1 MRTVGRVSDLAMN
14 TTATSIGK
22 FLNLSRPVILDGGL
36 GSELQRR
43 GHDISSPLW
52 SAELLI
58 NNPQSIAEVH
68 RDYLNAGAQCII
80 SASYQASVAG
90 FASIGVGLEQA
101 RDLFHRS
108 IEIAKTAR
116 SEFNLCNPYCG
127 YQPLVAASVG
137 PYGAYLADGSE
148 YSGDYGVEDKILVE
162 FHSLRL
168 EWLDQADADVLACE
182 TIPSLQE
189 AKILC
194 ELLKKVKTPAWIS
207 FSCQNDH
214 LLNDG
219 SSIEVVA
226 ALFDQHPRVIA
237 VGINCSAPQYIEG
250 LIDRIKSVLPN
261 KAIVVYPN
269 SGEYYDAVTKTWC
282 GVESPL
288 ECATAAETWL
298 KAGASI
304 IGGCCR
310 MGPAHIR
317 AIADHL
323 GVNTGMSDD

>member
-1 MRTVGRVSDLAMN
+1 MN
-14 TTATSIGK
+14 AAATSIEDI
-22 FLNLSRPVILDGGL
+22 LNLSSPIILDGGL

-58 NNPQSIAEVH
+58 NNPLAIAEVH
-68 RDYLNAGAQCII
+68 RDYLDAGAQCIT

-90 FASIGVGLEQA
+90 FASIGIMPEQA
-101 RDLFHRS
+101 RELFRRS
-108 IEIAKTAR
+108 IEIARTVCGDFIAQ
-116 SEFNLCNPYCG
+116 NPHCG

-148 YSGDYGVEDKILVE
+148 YSGDYGVEDQALVE

-207 FSCQNDH
+207 FSCQNDQ

-219 SSIEVVA
+219 SSIADVVA
-226 ALFDQHPRVIA
+226 LFEQHPRVVA
-237 VGINCSAPQYIEG
+237 VGVNCSPPQYIEG
-250 LIDRIKSVLPN
+250 LIGCIKSVLPN
-261 KAIVVYPN
+261 KSIVVYPN
-269 SGEYYDAVTKTWC
+269 SGEHYDAATKTWQ
-282 GVESPL
+282 GVESPM
-288 ECATAAETWL
+288 ECAAATRIWFD
-298 KAGASI
+298 AGASI

-310 MGPAHIR
+310 MGPAHIE
-317 AIADHL
+317 AIANEFN
-323 GVNTGMSDD
+323 VA

>member
-1 MRTVGRVSDLAMN
+1 MVDRVSDQVMN
-14 TTATSIGK
+14 TTATSIEDI
-22 FLNLSRPVILDGGL
+22 LNQSSPIILDGGL

-58 NNPQSIAEVH
+58 NNSLAIAEVH
-68 RDYLNAGAQCII
+68 RDYLDAGAQCIT

-90 FASIGVGLEQA
+90 FASIGVTPEQA
-101 RDLFHRS
+101 RALFHRS
-108 IEIAKTAR
+108 IEIAKTACA
-116 SEFNLCNPYCG
+116 EFTAQNPLCG

-137 PYGAYLADGSE
+137 PYGAYLANGSE
-148 YSGDYGVEDKILVE
+148 YSGDYGVEDQALID
-162 FHSLRL
+162 FHCLRL

-182 TIPSLQE
+182 TIPSMQE

-207 FSCQNDH
+207 FSCQNDQ

-219 SSIEVVA
+219 SSIVEVA
-226 ALFDQHPRVIA
+226 ALFDQHPRVVA
-237 VGINCSAPQYIEG
+237 VGVNCSAPQYIEG
-250 LIDRIKSVLPN
+250 LIGRIKSVLQN
-261 KAIVVYPN
+261 KSIVVYPN
-269 SGEYYDAVTKTWC
+269 SGEHYDAISKTWQ

-288 ECATAAETWL
+288 ECAEAARSWFD
-298 KAGASI
+298 AGASI

-310 MGPAHIR
+310 MGPAHIQ
-317 AIADHL
+317 AIADRL
-323 GVNTGMSDD
+323 GMNAGLPRVK